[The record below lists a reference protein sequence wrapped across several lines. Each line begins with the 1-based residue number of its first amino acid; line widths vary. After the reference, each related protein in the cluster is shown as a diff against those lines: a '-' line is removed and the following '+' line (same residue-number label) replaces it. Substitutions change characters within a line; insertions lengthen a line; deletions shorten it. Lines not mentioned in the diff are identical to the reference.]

1 MSMTTHNLIQGSPE
15 WLAYRAKHFN
25 ASDAP
30 AMMGCSPYMT
40 RTELLARMKTG
51 ITADVDAATQRRFD
65 DGHRFEA
72 LARPLAEKIIG
83 EDLYAV
89 TGSRGKLSASFDGLT
104 VMEDVAF
111 EHKSLND
118 DLRAA
123 FDRMV
128 DVYEPDD
135 CRLLPIYHRVQ
146 MEQQLLVSGAER
158 VLFMASKWAGD
169 NVELIEER
177 HCWYVSDPDLR
188 AQIVAGWEQFER
200 DLADFVPT
208 VAEVKPT
215 GKAPETLPALHIVI
229 QGGVSASNLDEFKE
243 TALGAIR
250 SVNRELTTDVHFADA
265 EKAVKWCSDIEDRIK
280 AAKDHALSQ
289 TASIDALFRT
299 MDEISAEARRVRLDL
314 DKLVKARKEAIKG
327 EIVAGGVAALAK
339 FVRELNA
346 SMPGDYMPAVPAD
359 FGGVIK
365 GLRTVDSIRN
375 AVDTELA
382 RAKIAASEAANLIR
396 SNVGQL
402 DAANA
407 PMLFTDIKSLVLKQP
422 DDLAAI
428 IAQRLAA
435 EAQRKEAERE
445 RILAEERAREA
456 AAKAAAE
463 KAEADLQER
472 QRTYAAK
479 VEADRIA
486 REQQEAVS
494 AQRIRDEQAAP
505 TATARAAE
513 RVGALIAGATKPLTF
528 GEIEEV
534 ESDRGIQADD
544 GARLTLGQINERLA
558 PVSISV
564 AGLSELGFE
573 PAQQIKASRLY
584 RACDL
589 PAICHAIAS
598 HVLSAATEEHA

>member
-1 MSMTTHNLIQGSPE
+1 MSMTTHNLIQGSAE
-15 WLAYRAKHFN
+15 WHAYRAQHFN

-177 HCWYVSDPDLR
+177 HCWYVSDPELR

-200 DLADFVPT
+200 DLADFVPA
-208 VAEVKPT
+208 VAEVKPI

-289 TASIDALFRT
+289 TASIDELFRT

-346 SMPGDYMPAVPAD
+346 SMPGDYMPTIPAD

-382 RAKIAASEAANLIR
+382 RAKIAASEIANLIR
-396 SNVGQL
+396 ANVGQL

-407 PMLFTDIKSLVLKQP
+407 PMLFADIKSLVLKAP

-435 EAQRKEAERE
+435 EEKRKADERE
-445 RILAEERAREA
+445 RIRAEEAARLEREA
-456 AAKAAAE
+456 QQIASHRAHAEMVARQQEAAKAGNAQITEAQTPQQVL
-463 KAEADLQER
+463 KAEAP
-472 QRTYAAK
+472 
-479 VEADRIA
+479 
-486 REQQEAVS
+486 
-494 AQRIRDEQAAP
+494 AP
-505 TATARAAE
+505 DATARGVSVTASPS
-513 RVGALIAGATKPLTF
+513 VGSMGAGQSADADP
-528 GEIEEV
+528 
-534 ESDRGIQADD
+534 DD
-544 GARLTLGQINERLA
+544 GSRLTLGQINERLA

-589 PAICHAIAS
+589 PAICRAIAS
-598 HVLSAATEEHA
+598 HVLKAAELEAA

>member
-128 DVYEPDD
+128 DVHEPDD

-146 MEQQLLVSGAER
+146 MEQQLLVSDADR
-158 VLFMASKWAGD
+158 VLFMASKWELVNGEWA
-169 NVELIEER
+169 LIEER
-177 HCWYVSDPDLR
+177 HCWYVSDPELR
-188 AQIVAGWEQFER
+188 AQIVAGWDQFER
-200 DLADFVPT
+200 DLADFVTEAKAAPV
-208 VAEVKPT
+208 VA
-215 GKAPETLPALHIVI
+215 APVETLPAVSVKVDGALAIV
-229 QGGVSASNLDEFKE
+229 SNLPDFGA
-243 TALGAIR
+243 ALRTFIERIPAQP
-250 SVNRELTTDVHFADA
+250 STDQEFADTEAACKALKRA
-265 EKAVKWCSDIEDRIK
+265 EEALEAAESNALAQLSDVDTMRRLVADFKAL
-280 AAKDHALSQ
+280 A
-289 TASIDALFRT
+289 RT
-299 MDEISAEARRVRLDL
+299 TRLQRE
-314 DKLVKARKEAIKG
+314 KLVTQRKEAIKG

-346 SMPGDYMPAVPAD
+346 SMPGDYMPTVPAD

-382 RAKIAASEAANLIR
+382 RAKIAASEIANRIHANLGR
-396 SNVGQL
+396 L

-407 PMLFTDIKSLVLKQP
+407 PMLFAFDMQALVLKQP
-422 DDLAAI
+422 DDLAAV

-435 EAQRKEAERE
+435 EQQRKEAERAA
-445 RILAEERAREA
+445 ILAEEKAREDRERIA
-456 AAKAAAE
+456 AQAKADVAKITEAQTPQQVL
-463 KAEADLQER
+463 KA
-472 QRTYAAK
+472 T
-479 VEADRIA
+479 
-486 REQQEAVS
+486 
-494 AQRIRDEQAAP
+494 AP
-505 TATARAAE
+505 APDATARGVSVTASPSVGSMGAGQAAD
-513 RVGALIAGATKPLTF
+513 AAP
-528 GEIEEV
+528 
-534 ESDRGIQADD
+534 DD
-544 GARLTLGQINERLA
+544 GSRLTLGQINERLA

-589 PAICHAIAS
+589 PAICRAIAS
-598 HVLSAATEEHA
+598 HVIKAAELEAA